1 DNDEGLDQIFTP
13 LMTQHPNWS
22 TTFSDIQP
30 TPQNMEKPS
39 NKNKKT
45 TQKTKN
51 IKESLIDL
59 LSRLLRRNRRNQ
71 DVRNR
76 TIRISP
82 EQPLPHI
89 DPAINRPFIPNSITT
104 TRYTLIDFLPKQLYA
119 QFSKVANLYFLF
131 VAILQMVPGWSPTG
145 QFTTIL
151 PLAIFTSIAMAREGY
166 DDLRRK
172 RADQIENNAT
182 AQVLRVHRSVDHT
195 TAVWQ
200 DIAWKDV
207 HVGDLLRIQQNDWI
221 PADCI
226 LIYSPNEEACGYV
239 ETAALDGESNL
250 KKRHCVVSDGRFS
263 TPEALARLAA
273 TISTELPNADLNN
286 FNGHIEIDQDA
297 AYPLT
302 MENLFLRGTVLR
314 NTPFVYGMVV
324 FTGEESKIR
333 MNLSRNVPTK
343 APSLQQ
349 RVNRVVIAIFIF
361 VIALASICA
370 ALAFR
375 WEANNKAATW
385 YLSHSIDQARVVF
398 QFIILFNTMIPIS
411 LYADDLKI
419 TMEMIKLVQAWL
431 ISNDVDMYYEET
443 DTPPTAHTS
452 TINEELG
459 QVNFVFSDKTGTL
472 TENLMVFRKLS
483 CGGWA
488 YLHDLDLIEKQ
499 SREGAVI
506 QEIAQQVHRSATRIS
521 RNSLTQSLRRSMH
534 NMIDQSSPQDEI
546 EETMLLS
553 ELNSAPR
560 LKVDSDIPKTT
571 DLIQSIIKSPQE
583 PLQRRLQFFLLA
595 VALCHTVIPQVDQET
610 GQINYQ
616 GASPDEFALVNA
628 AKEMGYVVIERSARH
643 VVLKKPRS
651 VEPIRFE
658 ILNIL
663 EFSSKRKRMSIIIR
677 LPDNR
682 IVLFCKGADS
692 IVLERS
698 HIPAELVSPIS
709 PKEIKRAPWHA
720 ATTASS
726 ITADFDE
733 CNFTDISVEEERWE
747 YARTIHHIQQ
757 FATEGLRTLLYA
769 HRFMTQKE
777 YDDWSLEYTK
787 ASLSIDDRQEKLFD
801 AAEKIEVG
809 LRITGA
815 TAIEDKLQ
823 EGVADTIDRI
833 RRAGMRMWMLT
844 GDKRETAINIGYS
857 CRLIHNSSRLIYLEA
872 GPQLE
877 SVMLQA
883 LQDVQTGQA
892 ANAVLIMD
900 GITLSTIETDKEML
914 LLFCQL
920 GCLCQSVICCRF
932 SPAQKALVVKAT
944 RVAAPRAVTLAI
956 GDGAN
961 DCAMIQEAHVG
972 IGITGKEGMQA
983 ARASD
988 YSMGQ
993 FRFLCKLL
1001 LVHGHWSYI
1010 RVSKFTLG
1018 TFFKC
1023 MTFYLTQGIFQ
1034 LWTGFSGTSLYESWS
1049 LSFYNTLFSSL
1060 PVMMIGVFERDFRAS
1075 TLIANPELYKIGQR
1089 SGAFNFV
1096 IFAKWVLSA
1105 WWYAACI
1112 VLIPLALNGTLF
1124 VPYDRH
1130 GHSALPP
1137 NEARLASLAL
1147 FDGNFQLFSF
1157 GVMLYAITVVIVTLK
1172 VAYLECHT
1180 QTIITHLVAWAEI
1193 GCFVLYNLIYSYAY
1207 PASKSYDYAV
1217 RGEFVRLLKTPVFWL
1232 IIIFT
1237 VTIAIGPSVV
1247 GKAISDWVWPT
1258 EEVHF
1263 QELEKDDRIS
1273 QLWEAEAKRQIVG
1286 VEKKTIVNNN
1296 APTTSQRPS
1305 SRWQK
1310 LQFKRSY

>member
-1 DNDEGLDQIFTP
+1 
-13 LMTQHPNWS
+13 
-22 TTFSDIQP
+22 
-30 TPQNMEKPS
+30 
-39 NKNKKT
+39 
-45 TQKTKN
+45 
-51 IKESLIDL
+51 
-59 LSRLLRRNRRNQ
+59 
-71 DVRNR
+71 
-76 TIRISP
+76 
-82 EQPLPHI
+82 
-89 DPAINRPFIPNSITT
+89 
-104 TRYTLIDFLPKQLYA
+104 
-119 QFSKVANLYFLF
+119 
-131 VAILQMVPGWSPTG
+131 
-145 QFTTIL
+145 
-151 PLAIFTSIAMAREGY
+151 
-166 DDLRRK
+166 
-172 RADQIENNAT
+172 
-182 AQVLRVHRSVDHT
+182 
-195 TAVWQ
+195 
-200 DIAWKDV
+200 
-207 HVGDLLRIQQNDWI
+207 
-221 PADCI
+221 
-226 LIYSPNEEACGYV
+226 
-239 ETAALDGESNL
+239 
-250 KKRHCVVSDGRFS
+250 
-263 TPEALARLAA
+263 
-273 TISTELPNADLNN
+273 
-286 FNGHIEIDQDA
+286 
-297 AYPLT
+297 
-302 MENLFLRGTVLR
+302 
-314 NTPFVYGMVV
+314 
-324 FTGEESKIR
+324 
-333 MNLSRNVPTK
+333 
-343 APSLQQ
+343 
-349 RVNRVVIAIFIF
+349 
-361 VIALASICA
+361 
-370 ALAFR
+370 
-375 WEANNKAATW
+375 
-385 YLSHSIDQARVVF
+385 
-398 QFIILFNTMIPIS
+398 
-411 LYADDLKI
+411 
-419 TMEMIKLVQAWL
+419 MEMIKLVQAWL

-506 QEIAQQVHRSATRIS
+506 QEIAEQVHRSATRIS
-521 RNSLTQSLRRSMH
+521 RNSLSQSLRRSIH
-534 NMIDQSSPQDEI
+534 NIIDHSSSQDEI

-560 LKVDSDIPKTT
+560 LKVDRDIPKTT
-571 DLIQSIIKSPQE
+571 DLMQSIIKSPQG

-595 VALCHTVIPQVDQET
+595 IALCHTVIPQIDQET
-610 GQINYQ
+610 NQINYQ

-628 AKEMGYVVIERSARH
+628 AKEMGYIVIERSARH

-651 VEPIRFE
+651 DEPIRFE

-709 PKEIKRAPWHA
+709 PQEIKRGPWH
-720 ATTASS
+720 TTTTVPST
-726 ITADFDE
+726 IEDYDE

-769 HRFMTQKE
+769 HRFMSQKE
-777 YDDWSLEYTK
+777 YDDWSSEYTK
-787 ASLSIDDRQEKLFD
+787 ASLSIEDRQEKLFD

-823 EGVADTIDRI
+823 EGVADSIDRI
-833 RRAGMRMWMLT
+833 RKAGMRMWMLT

-857 CRLIHNSSRLIYLEA
+857 CKLIHNNSRLIYLEA

-892 ANAVLIMD
+892 ANAVAIMD
-900 GITLSTIETDKEML
+900 GVTLGTIETDKEML

-1112 VLIPLALNGTLF
+1112 VLIPLALNGSLF
-1124 VPYDRH
+1124 VTYDRH
-1130 GHSALPP
+1130 DRYSAPP

-1147 FDGNFQLFSF
+1147 FDGNFQLFSL
-1157 GVMLYAITVVIVTLK
+1157 GLMLYAMTVIIVTLK

-1180 QTIITHLVAWAEI
+1180 QTIISHLVAWAEI

-1207 PASKSYDYAV
+1207 PASKSYEYAV
-1217 RGEFVRLLKTPVFWL
+1217 RGEFVRLLQTPVFWL
-1232 IIIFT
+1232 IIVFT
-1237 VTIAIGPSVV
+1237 VTVAIGPSVI
-1247 GKAISDWVWPT
+1247 GKAVSDWVWPT

-1286 VEKKTIVNNN
+1286 VEKKTIINNN
-1296 APTTSQRPS
+1296 APTTSQRT